1 MDEDR
6 LAHLLEEIRDLQRQQ
21 VDAYRQVLANQDQTL
36 RMQREAMGRG
46 RKLLA
51 VLGLVIV
58 IVLIIVVVLLRYM
71 LQHYA

>member
-1 MDEDR
+1 
-6 LAHLLEEIRDLQRQQ
+6 